1 MLRLAS
7 LLFSLISTTLM
18 GVMVT
23 GAIVAGAMTV
33 QAIVTAAA
41 IGFTL
46 ALPVTW
52 AVARALTRT

>member
-1 MLRLAS
+1 MRAGTLAG
-7 LLFSLISTTLM
+7 LIA
-18 GVMVT
+18 VT
-23 GAIVAGAMTV
+23 CSPVAAEAQTFAADDP
-33 QAIVTAAA
+33 AIVTAAA